1 MEKIIMEKV
10 VSSNIES
17 IGYNSNKLFIR
28 FKGNTIYRYN
38 DIFAGMHHILMR
50 SDSKGKFIHNN
61 IKGLYESTKIN
72 LAENKDYEFVEKE
85 N

>member
-28 FKGNTIYRYN
+28 FKGNSVYKYDN
-38 DIFAGMHHILMR
+38 IFESAYDILMK

-61 IKGLYESTKIN
+61 IKGYYETTKIN
-72 LAENKDYEFVEKE
+72 LTENKDYEFVEKE